1 MLKIAN
7 PQEMEPR
14 FLEKVDL
21 SEVLFFRLQ
30 PGEDLFKRIVE
41 VCKENKIERAMILS
55 AIGSL
60 CDVAFRDLK
69 TGIDLPVN
77 VDKTN
82 LMKEYGPFDVNVD
95 KTNLMK
101 EYGPFELLTLEG
113 NIFPLV
119 GEFGALKHGD
129 LVVHLHATLGMAYG
143 NVFGGHIFEAT
154 IFTTTEIFLAK
165 VKNSN
170 VKKKQS
176 AVTGLTEMRADL

>member
-1 MLKIAN
+1 MLKVPN
-7 PQEMEPR
+7 PEGMEPQ

-21 SEVLFFRLQ
+21 SEVYFTRLR
-30 PGEDLFKRIVE
+30 PGEDLFKRITE
-41 VCKENKIERAMILS
+41 VCKENNLERVVILS

-69 TGIDLPVN
+69 TGIDLS
-77 VDKTN
+77 
-82 LMKEYGPFDVNVD
+82 VNVD

-113 NIFPLV
+113 NIVPLV

-129 LVVHLHATLGMAYG
+129 PVLHLHATLGTAYG
-143 NVFGGHIFEAT
+143 NVFGGHLFEAT

-165 VKNSN
+165 MKNSTA
-170 VKKKQS
+170 KKKQS
-176 AVTGLTEMRADL
+176 SVTGLTEMRRDL

>member
-1 MLKIAN
+1 MFKKRKF
-7 PQEMEPR
+7 EGMEPI

-21 SEVLFFRLQ
+21 SEVYFTRFR
-30 PGEDLFKRIVE
+30 PGEDLFKKLTE
-41 VCKENKIERAMILS
+41 VCKEKNVERVVILS

-82 LMKEYGPFDVNVD
+82 LME
-95 KTNLMK
+95 

-113 NIFPLV
+113 NVVPLV
-119 GEFGALKHGD
+119 GKFGTLKDGD
-129 LVVHLHATLGMAYG
+129 TVVHLHATLGTAYG
-143 NVFGGHIFEAT
+143 NVFGGHLFKAT

-165 VKNSN
+165 IKNSV

-176 AVTGLTEMRADL
+176 LVTGLTEMRTNI

>member
-7 PQEMEPR
+7 PEQMEPR

-21 SEVLFFRLQ
+21 SEVLFFRLR
-30 PGEDLFKRIVE
+30 PGEDLFQRIAA
-41 VCKENKIERAMILS
+41 VCKENKMERAMIIS

-69 TGIDLPVN
+69 TGIELP
-77 VDKTN
+77 
-82 LMKEYGPFDVNVD
+82 VNVD

-113 NIFPLV
+113 NVFPLE
-119 GEFGALKHGD
+119 GTFGALQHGD
-129 LVVHLHATLGMAYG
+129 LVLHLHATLGTAYG
-143 NVFGGHIFEAT
+143 NVFGGHLFEAT
-154 IFTTTEIFLAK
+154 IFTTTEIFLAG

-176 AVTGLTEMRADL
+176 PVTGLTEMRADL

>member
-7 PQEMEPR
+7 PQDMEPR

-21 SEVLFFRLQ
+21 AEVLFFRLQ
-30 PGEDLFKRIVE
+30 PGEDLFKRITE
-41 VCKENKIERAMILS
+41 VCKENKIERAVILS

-69 TGIDLPVN
+69 TGIELP
-77 VDKTN
+77 
-82 LMKEYGPFDVNVD
+82 VNVD

-113 NIFPLV
+113 NVFPLV

-129 LVVHLHATLGMAYG
+129 LVIHLHATLGTAYG

-165 VKNSN
+165 VKNSD